1 MVTVTVYGTGPSCM
15 QCTMTKRALDAK
27 GVAYAEVNLRE
38 NEAAMAYVQD
48 ELGYTSAPVVV
59 VEDGTGDDHWTG
71 FRPDQVDRVAA
82 LAAEAPEQA

>member
-1 MVTVTVYGTGPSCM
+1 MVTVIVYSTGPSCT

-27 GVAYAEVNLRE
+27 GVAYVEVDLRE
-38 NEAAMAYVQD
+38 DEAAMTYVQD
-48 ELGYTSAPVVV
+48 EVGYTSAPVVV

-82 LAAEAPEQA
+82 LAAGAPEQA